1 MLLESMNEDIES
13 LMNEKTLFATMNK
26 NHELNE
32 MNEWLENSVR
42 PVRRIDDKK
51 RSKSRTTKHLSEMLL
66 MPASSGVS

>member
-66 MPASSGVS
+66 MPTSSGVS